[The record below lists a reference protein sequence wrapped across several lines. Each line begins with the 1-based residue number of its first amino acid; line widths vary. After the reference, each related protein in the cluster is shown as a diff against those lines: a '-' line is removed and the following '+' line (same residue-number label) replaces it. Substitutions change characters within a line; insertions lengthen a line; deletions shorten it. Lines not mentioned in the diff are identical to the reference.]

1 MLIKLSKTIDYYAEI
16 NTEGFGSDTE
26 ALESFMNT
34 NVRYGIDAFMKPAP
48 NDNVEVRVI
57 FELPEGV
64 PINRFGINEKTGL
77 LKLEKESKYAGR

>member
-1 MLIKLSKTIDYYAEI
+1 
-16 NTEGFGSDTE
+16 
-26 ALESFMNT
+26 MNT

-48 NDNVEVRVI
+48 NDNVEVKVI

-77 LKLEKESKYAGR
+77 LKLKKENEDAGR